1 MKYLTPELCDK
12 YPDLVR
18 VVEPIFKN
26 YGGKS
31 SFGGQIVTIK
41 CHEDNSV
48 VKETAGTA
56 GNGKIIVVDGG
67 GSLRRALLGDLIA
80 ENAVQ
85 NGWEG
90 FIIYGCIRDVDTIS
104 TMNLGVKALNTNPL
118 KTEKKGIGDLN
129 IPVSFGGVTFK
140 PGEYVYADSNGIIVS
155 SKPLNNS

>member
-67 GSLRRALLGDLIA
+67 GSLLRALLGDLIA
-80 ENAVQ
+80 QNAVQ
-85 NGWEG
+85 
-90 FIIYGCIRDVDTIS
+90 
-104 TMNLGVKALNTNPL
+104 KAGRGLL
-118 KTEKKGIGDLN
+118 FMDA
-129 IPVSFGGVTFK
+129 
-140 PGEYVYADSNGIIVS
+140 YVM
-155 SKPLNNS
+155 